1 MSINYVAS
9 NGCTCV
15 LNTTTTQATH
25 PSLAFQDPNGV
36 TQYVALTTS
45 AIAGAPHV
53 NISGTDYSMGV
64 VPEVGGVRIHSNYV
78 CIACAY
84 NYNTTVSFMFCT
96 DDNDYDFCLGLN
108 PTYGTSSSGYAT
120 VTWNSKNCT
129 GSSPTISEF
138 FACMAAHATNASN
151 KTYWETTMPNCWNY
165 VNCCLAAGCD
175 IDPKDGSSVLC
186 TAYCICVADNCY
198 WTQDTDFCFTS
209 FNNHA
214 AWSSCSWC
222 KGCKPI
228 GCWGQLEYASYN
240 MNRTSGTM
248 CVGNV
253 NLYNCCCINYCNNNT
268 YNCTAQS
275 TWYQCSEEN
284 RGCWYCCGWLKC
296 IPFPNAC
303 IYICGTVPSAVTV
316 CTYAGDT
323 TTGDSVNIVSAARSF
338 SWSGSNTYY
347 VIAQPNFRFGSAAC
361 AAITGQSWT
370 YEAETD
376 EYSCQTIRCACVCRV
391 NTRWACANVNYSPS
405 VRILGGRWS
414 DGSTY
419 WDPSYGYVN
428 LCSCVLNCNCNWGD
442 ACRYVYVSVNCS
454 CYGGSKSWQ
463 NFVPPSLVHCAW

>member
-1 MSINYVAS
+1 MSIGYIAP
-9 NGCTCV
+9 NGCSC
-15 LNTTTTQATH
+15 NITTSTTQQTH

-64 VPEVGGVRIHSNYV
+64 VPEVGGVRIHSDYV

-84 NYNTTVSFMFCT
+84 NYNTVMCYCFCVC
-96 DDNDYDFCLGLN
+96 DEDFDFTLGIN
-108 PTYGTSSSGYAT
+108 PTYGTGSNGWAT

-129 GSSPTISEF
+129 GTSPTLEEYF
-138 FACMAAHATNASN
+138 CCMRAHSTNAN
-151 KTYWETTMPNCWNY
+151 AITYWGTTIPNNWNR
-165 VNCCLAAGCD
+165 VNNCIASGCVC
-175 IDPKDGSSVLC
+175 DPDTGGVLC
-186 TAYCICVADNCY
+186 VGVGICVGDNCY
-198 WTQDTDFCFTS
+198 WTQAVEYCYQVW
-209 FNNHA
+209 NNYPS
-214 AWSSCSWC
+214 WSSCTWSRQNCCPPSCWTSIDY
-222 KGCKPI
+222 I
-228 GCWGQLEYASYN
+228 GYN
-240 MNRTSGTM
+240 LNRTSGTM
-248 CVGNV
+248 CLANV
-253 NLYNCCCINYCNNNT
+253 NLRNDCCINYCNNNT
-268 YNCTAQS
+268 YSCTTQS

-303 IYICGTVPSAVTV
+303 IYIGGTVPSAVTV
-316 CTYAGDT
+316 CTYAGNT

-376 EYSCQTIRCACVCRV
+376 EYSCQTIRCACLCDVC
-391 NTRWACANVNYSPS
+391 TRWRCADVNYSPS

-419 WDPSYGYVN
+419 WNPSYGYVA
-428 LCSCVLNCNCNWGD
+428 LCSCVLNCTCNWGD

-463 NFVPPSLVHCAW
+463 NFMPPTLVHCAW